1 MFLPTDPNMRTLA
14 ETSQSP
20 DMIRMSDVKVEF
32 RAGGRSF
39 TLLDIPDLNFRRGAT
54 FGLYGPSGS
63 GKSTLINLIS
73 GLIRPTSGT
82 VCVDGVMIS
91 DLSQRRRDAFRAERI
106 GIVFQ
111 SFNLI
116 PALSARDNVALAI
129 GFGGKVPPH
138 QRAEKAADLL
148 ERVGLRQRMQHKPA
162 ALSHGEMQRVSIA
175 RAIANRPKLLLAD
188 EPTASLEPGL
198 TVTIMDL
205 LVSVAREDGAT
216 LLVASHDPQVLARMD
231 ELVELP
237 TTNRAGIAS

>member
-1 MFLPTDPNMRTLA
+1 
-14 ETSQSP
+14 
-20 DMIRMSDVKVEF
+20 
-32 RAGGRSF
+32 
-39 TLLDIPDLNFRRGAT
+39 
-54 FGLYGPSGS
+54 
-63 GKSTLINLIS
+63 
-73 GLIRPTSGT
+73 
-82 VCVDGVMIS
+82 
-91 DLSQRRRDAFRAERI
+91 
-106 GIVFQ
+106 
-111 SFNLI
+111 
-116 PALSARDNVALAI
+116 
-129 GFGGKVPPH
+129 
-138 QRAEKAADLL
+138 
-148 ERVGLRQRMQHKPA
+148 MQHKPA